1 VTFFA
6 LEALRSYTRSVRLVS
21 LDETAHRPRPTRKQ
35 LLLLL
40 LRQRFIALGVARCR

>member
-21 LDETAHRPRPTRKQ
+21 LNETAHRLRPTRKQ

-40 LRQRFIALGVARCR
+40 RQRFTAPFSARCR